1 MKIMLAVVILLLGNG
16 LAYGKEGTNKRED
29 CNQRAEGASGNER
42 TRIISACIK
51 HNASVKT
58 MPPMLERMTECNR
71 KAGEMTGDARVKFV
85 DKCLQEPGA

>member
-16 LAYGKEGTNKRED
+16 LAYGKEDNNRRED
-29 CNQRAEGASGNER
+29 CSLRAEGSSGHER

-71 KAGEMTGDARVKFV
+71 KAGEMVGNERVKFV
-85 DKCLQEPGA
+85 DKCLQES

>member
-16 LAYGKEGTNKRED
+16 LAYGKEGKRED
-29 CNQRAEGASGNER
+29 CNQRAEGTSGNER

-71 KAGEMTGDARVKFV
+71 QAGEMTGDARVKFV
-85 DKCLQEPGA
+85 DKCLQEPST

>member
-16 LAYGKEGTNKRED
+16 LAYGKEGNTKRED
-29 CNQRAEGASGNER
+29 CNQRAEGTSGKER

-51 HNASVKT
+51 HNAGVKT

-71 KAGEMTGDARVKFV
+71 KAGDMSGDAREKFV
-85 DKCLQEPGA
+85 NKCLQIP